1 VSLRGR
7 LVLALFYVLL
17 LTLVALAIPLALTVE
32 RRARA
37 DFEARLGDQARV
49 ISASIAES
57 VAGPNAR
64 RALEPAVREYAREL
78 DARVIVTDREGTLLA
93 DSTRRPAPPE
103 EYASRPEVARAL
115 DGERVRLVRHSDEL
129 GADLLYLAVPVFRG
143 DELVGV
149 VRVSQPTAEID
160 EGVRRSRIV
169 IALVA
174 LSILLA
180 GAGVAWALGTSLAR
194 PLAELAASA
203 HRLGAGDLGARAPER
218 GPPEV
223 RETAEALNRMAED
236 LSRTLQSQRD
246 FVANASHQL
255 RTPLTGLRLRLEAV
269 AAGAEPGPELDAALK
284 EVDRLGTLIDEL
296 LLLARSSS
304 AQPSGRSVDLGAH
317 VRDAAARWA
326 PRAEEKGL
334 SLEAAPAEVDAWAD
348 PGDVAMV
355 LDNLLENAL
364 VHAGGSR
371 VRLESFAVDGHAALS
386 VSDDGAGIPAAD
398 VDRVLDRF
406 YRGRNARTPG
416 TGLGL
421 AIVRELAERWDGE
434 VDVRSGNG
442 GTRVTVR
449 FRSAA

>member
-1 VSLRGR
+1 VSLRAR

-57 VAGPNAR
+57 VAGRDAR

-78 DARVIVTDREGTLLA
+78 DARVIVTDGEGTLLA
-93 DSTRRPAPPE
+93 DSTRRPAPSE

-115 DGERVRLVRHSDEL
+115 AGERVRLVRHSDEL
-129 GADLLYLAVPVFRG
+129 GTDLLFLAVPVFRG

-149 VRVSQPTAEID
+149 VRVSQPTSEID

-180 GAGVAWALGTSLAR
+180 GAGVAWALGSSLAR

-236 LSRTLQSQRD
+236 LSRTLQAQRE

-269 AAGAEPGPELDAALK
+269 EAGAEPGPELDAALK

-296 LLLARSSS
+296 LLLARSSA
-304 AQPSGRSVDLGAH
+304 AQPSGRSVDLGTH
-317 VRDAAARWA
+317 VREAAARWR

-334 SLEAAPAEVDAWAD
+334 SLEAAPADVDAWAD
-348 PGDVAMV
+348 PSDVAMV

-371 VRLESFAVDGHAALS
+371 VRLESFAVDGHAALA

-421 AIVRELAERWDGE
+421 AIVRELAERWDGD

-449 FRSAA
+449 FRSPA

>member
-1 VSLRGR
+1 VSLRAR

-57 VAGPNAR
+57 VARPDAR
-64 RALEPAVREYAREL
+64 RALEPAVREYAREQ
-78 DARVIVTDREGTLLA
+78 DARVIVTDGEGTLLA
-93 DSTRRPAPPE
+93 DSTRSPAPPE

-115 DGERVRLVRHSDEL
+115 NGERVRLVRHSDEL
-129 GADLLYLAVPVFRG
+129 GADLLFLAVPVFRG
-143 DELVGV
+143 DDLVGV
-149 VRVSQPTAEID
+149 VRVSQPTGEID

-180 GAGVAWALGTSLAR
+180 GAGVAWALGSSLAR
-194 PLAELAASA
+194 PLAELAAGA

-236 LSRTLQSQRD
+236 LSRTLQAQRD

-255 RTPLTGLRLRLEAV
+255 RTPLTGLRLRLESV
-269 AAGAEPGPELDAALK
+269 TAGAEPGPELDAALQ

-296 LLLARSSS
+296 LLLARSSAS
-304 AQPSGRSVDLGAH
+304 QPSGRSVDLGAH
-317 VRDAAARWA
+317 IREAAVRWR

-334 SLEAAPAEVDAWAD
+334 SLDAAPADVDAWAD

-371 VRLESFAVDGHAALS
+371 VRLESFAVDGHAALA
-386 VSDDGAGIPAAD
+386 VSDDGVGIPAAD

>member
-1 VSLRGR
+1 VSLRAR

-37 DFEARLGDQARV
+37 DLEARLGDQARV

-57 VAGPNAR
+57 AAGPNAR

-93 DSTRRPAPPE
+93 DSTRTPAPPE

-143 DELVGV
+143 NELVGV
-149 VRVSQPTAEID
+149 VRVSQPTGEID

-194 PLAELAASA
+194 PLAQLAASA

-236 LSRTLQSQRD
+236 LSRTLQAQRD

-296 LLLARSSS
+296 LLLARSST

-317 VRDAAARWA
+317 VREAAVRWGA
-326 PRAEEKGL
+326 RAEEKGL
-334 SLEAAPAEVDAWAD
+334 SLETAPADVDAWAD

-449 FRSAA
+449 FRSVS

>member
-1 VSLRGR
+1 VSLRAR

-57 VAGPNAR
+57 VAGPDAR
-64 RALEPAVREYAREL
+64 RALEPAVQEYAREL
-78 DARVIVTDREGTLLA
+78 DARVIVTDGEGTLLA
-93 DSTRRPAPPE
+93 DSTRSPAPPE

-129 GADLLYLAVPVFRG
+129 GTDLLFLAVPVFRG

-149 VRVSQPTAEID
+149 VRVSQPTGEID

-180 GAGVAWALGTSLAR
+180 GAGVAWALGSSLAR

-203 HRLGAGDLGARAPER
+203 HRLGEGDLGARAPER

-236 LSRTLQSQRD
+236 LSRTLQAQRD

-269 AAGAEPGPELDAALK
+269 AAGAEPGPELGAALK

-304 AQPSGRSVDLGAH
+304 SQPSGRSVDLGAH
-317 VRDAAARWA
+317 VREAAARWR

-334 SLEAAPAEVDAWAD
+334 SLEAAPADVDAWAD

-371 VRLESFAVDGHAALS
+371 VRLESFAVDGHAALA
-386 VSDDGAGIPAAD
+386 VSDDGVGIPAAD